1 MATFYKVLRG
11 RHSAF
16 FGALGVIAMVGGL
29 ACTQNTGEELGTDQ
43 ARISEGECLAENGT
57 WANGECTL
65 NGGGMGDVEIHP
77 DDDEVCMPGDCSC
90 DPHQMGCG
98 DDGTGGGGGGGGD
111 DNGGGGGSG
120 GGGGDDPSSDITQ
133 ETYTGQA
140 SGLNVTNSEAS
151 LHALA
156 AQRAMARCN
165 AERETTPNG
174 VNHCE
179 AGNYIWGNRVVTTT
193 HSTSCSVGYIYT
205 TCNSVVTVRIQ
216 VIRA

>member
-1 MATFYKVLRG
+1 
-11 RHSAF
+11 
-16 FGALGVIAMVGGL
+16 MVGGL

-90 DPHQMGCG
+90 DPHQVGCG

-120 GGGGDDPSSDITQ
+120 GGGGDEHPSVCGDLYFGDRNGYSDLSRLDAYENLDTLARGLCEGTNEQTPSGFCYTSSHRIYDLFCTDTGDTDPQTPAKR
-133 ETYTGQA
+133 Y
-140 SGLNVTNSEAS
+140 
-151 LHALA
+151 
-156 AQRAMARCN
+156 RCN
-165 AERETTPNG
+165 ASI
-174 VNHCE
+174 HCRRRL
-179 AGNYIWGNRVVTTT
+179 G
-193 HSTSCSVGYIYT
+193 S
-205 TCNSVVTVRIQ
+205 
-216 VIRA
+216 